1 MSDQPKPAL
10 DEASLAENRA
20 GRLSDAQR
28 RRFASFARNDR
39 KNELALT
46 LVLGMVAGV
55 MFIGRG
61 PAGEAN
67 QRLLIGAACV
77 IGAIVFL
84 VRGLTGADALSRDL
98 GDTHVERVEGAVE
111 RQEVRAM
118 SEHGTS
124 APPTFY
130 LAVGGRRYHAFRD
143 AYDAAPEAGYV
154 ALYVLRHSGRV
165 VNLERLPGPA
175 LPAGALDSPVDLLRT
190 LAPSLRSHDQV
201 ARSEARAE
209 FEQLAGAEKARIEA
223 STVRDAVAPPPDQRD
238 PRPLSASLPGT
249 WAGAGAKAVFG
260 TDGSA
265 VMTWF
270 GREMAGRW
278 SVDAH
283 GQLHLGLAG
292 RDQAVDAWIA
302 DDTLTV
308 TMNGTGFSF
317 QRAPG

>member
-1 MSDQPKPAL
+1 MSDQPRPAL

-20 GRLSDAQR
+20 GRLSSAQR
-28 RRFASFARNDR
+28 QRLAPIARSGR
-39 KNELALT
+39 QNELVGT
-46 LVLGMVAGV
+46 LVLGMVAAV

-67 QRLLIGAACV
+67 QRLLIGAASV

-98 GDTHVERVEGAVE
+98 GDTHVDRVEGAVE
-111 RQEVRAM
+111 REEVQVSGGRAH
-118 SEHGTS
+118 SS
-124 APPTFY
+124 PTLY

-143 AYDAAPEAGYV
+143 AFNAAPEAGYV

-165 VNLERLPGPA
+165 VNLERLPDPA
-175 LPAGALDSPVDLLRT
+175 LQAGALDRPADLIHT

-201 ARSEARAE
+201 VRAEARAE
-209 FEQLAGAEKARIEA
+209 LEQLAGAEKARLEA
-223 STVRDAVAPPPDQRD
+223 SMVKGAVAPPPDQRD
-238 PRPLSASLPGT
+238 ARPLTASLPGT
-249 WAGAGAKAVFG
+249 WAGAGAKAIFR
-260 TDGSA
+260 TDGTA
-265 VMTWF
+265 AMTWF
-270 GREMAGRW
+270 GREMDGRW
-278 SVDAH
+278 SVDPQ
-283 GQLHLGLAG
+283 GKLHLGLGG

-308 TMNGTGFSF
+308 TMDGTGFSF

>member
-1 MSDQPKPAL
+1 MSDQAKATL

-84 VRGLTGADALSRDL
+84 VRGLTGADSLSRDL
-98 GDTHVERVEGAVE
+98 GDTHIDRVEGAVE
-111 RQEVRAM
+111 REEVHVSGGRGHA
-118 SEHGTS
+118 
-124 APPTFY
+124 APTLY

-143 AYDAAPEAGYV
+143 AYDAAPEAGHV

-165 VNLERLPGPA
+165 VNLERLPDPA
-175 LPAGALDSPVDLLRT
+175 LPAGALDQPVDLIHT

-223 STVRDAVAPPPDQRD
+223 NMVRGATAPPPDQRD

-283 GQLHLGLAG
+283 GRLHLGLAG

-308 TMNGTGFSF
+308 TMDGTGFSF